1 MLLADD
7 NKKTPRAIRAMCK
20 LSAMPIVDVE
30 IVHEDG
36 ELPPTLPLRLAD
48 AVAKVL
54 GSRPQGTWVKLR
66 GLPSQ
71 HYAENGGGSE
81 TLLPVFVS
89 IMQGKAPSAD
99 KRKEQSLALA
109 TVIAEV
115 CERQTENV
123 HILFE
128 PQGAG
133 RVAFGGELLE

>member
-1 MLLADD
+1 MLLGDD
-7 NKKTPRAIRAMCK
+7 NNNLHGRFSHCM

-30 IVHEDG
+30 IVHADG

-48 AVAKVL
+48 AIAKVF

-99 KRKEQSLALA
+99 KRKEHSLALA

-115 CERQTENV
+115 CERRTENV
-123 HILFE
+123 HILF
-128 PQGAG
+128 
-133 RVAFGGELLE
+133 